1 MLTPSI
7 VKNEPSSAVYFSL
20 GDILLLGVFGLLCLH
35 FLAAVRVRELAMQA
49 VGRASREDDF
59 QLLDQSVH
67 LRRLSMSRDETGRWR
82 IWRQYRFDYSYD
94 GVERRQGFVIMLG
107 RQLQTIIVSESTT
120 TLH

>member
-1 MLTPSI
+1 M
-7 VKNEPSSAVYFSL
+7 YFTL
-20 GDILLLGVFGLLCLH
+20 GDVVALFALAMLCLH
-35 FLAAVRVRELAMQA
+35 FLGALRVRELALQA
-49 VGRASREDDF
+49 VIRASERDDF

-67 LRRLSMSRDETGRWR
+67 IQRLSMSRDSAKRWR

-107 RQLQTIIVSESTT
+107 KQLQSVVVSEPTP

>member
-1 MLTPSI
+1 M
-7 VKNEPSSAVYFSL
+7 YFTL
-20 GDILLLGVFGLLCLH
+20 GEILVVLLFGVLCLH
-35 FLAAVRVRELAMQA
+35 FLAATRVREIAIQA
-49 VGRASREDDF
+49 VGHASRRDDF

-67 LRRLSMSRDETGRWR
+67 INRISLSRDQSGRWR

-107 RQLQTIIVSESTT
+107 KQLQAVVVREPST

>member
-1 MLTPSI
+1 
-7 VKNEPSSAVYFSL
+7 VYFTL
-20 GDILLLGVFGLLCLH
+20 GDVIALFALAMLCLH
-35 FLAAVRVRELAMQA
+35 FLGALRVRELALQA
-49 VGRASREDDF
+49 VIRASERDDF

-67 LRRLSMSRDETGRWR
+67 IQRLSMSRDSAKRWH

-107 RQLQTIIVSESTT
+107 KHLQSVVVSEPAP